1 MRLAYTDEQEALRQE
16 LADYYEK
23 LLTDEVKDQLAIEHG
38 VGPVTREI
46 GKQMAADGWLG
57 IGWPVEYG
65 GQGRSQIEQYIFFDE
80 SMRSG
85 APVPMLTINTVGPT
99 IMANGT
105 EEQKQRFLPKI
116 LAGDLHFSVGYSEP
130 EAGTDLASLKTRAV
144 RDGDEYIV
152 NGQKMWT
159 SLASDADYCW
169 LAVRTDPEAPKH
181 KGISMLIVDLKN
193 SDGIT
198 VEPLHL
204 LSSHD
209 INAVYYDNVRV
220 PADNLVGGENN
231 GWNLIV
237 SQLNH
242 ERVTLCSAG
251 LLEQSFQETVTYA
264 KRTKLTNGERVIDQ
278 EWVRLNLARVR
289 TGLDFLRLI
298 NWKVAWTA
306 TQGSM
311 DVADASTIK
320 VFGTEFY
327 LESFRLLM
335 EVLGPRAYLD
345 RGSDESLLHG
355 RLEMNY
361 RSLVILTFGGGTNEI
376 QRDLIAMFGL
386 GLPRALRG

>member
-1 MRLAYTDEQEALRQE
+1 VRIAYTDEQTALRDE
-16 LADYYEK
+16 LAGYYRE
-23 LLTDEVKDQLAIEHG
+23 LLTDEIRDALHQEHG
-38 VGPVTREI
+38 AGPVNRQVV
-46 GKQMAADGWLG
+46 KQMAADGWLG
-57 IGWPVEYG
+57 IGWPKEYG
-65 GQGRSQIEQYIFFDE
+65 GQGRSQIEQFIFFDE

-105 EEQKQRFLPKI
+105 DEQKQAFLPRI
-116 LAGDLHFSVGYSEP
+116 LAGDLHFCIGYSEP
-130 EAGTDLASLKTRAV
+130 EAGTDLAALATRAV
-144 RDGDEYIV
+144 RDGDEYVI

-169 LAVRTDPEAPKH
+169 LAVRTDPDAPKH
-181 KGISMLIVDLKN
+181 KGISMIIVDMKAP
-193 SDGIT
+193 GIT
-198 VEPLHL
+198 VDPLHL
-204 LSSHD
+204 LSTHD
-209 INAVYYDNVRV
+209 INAVFYDDVRV

-251 LLEQSFQETVTYA
+251 LLEQSFQEVTA
-264 KRTKLTNGERVIDQ
+264 FARTEQCGSGRLIDQ
-278 EWVRLNLARVR
+278 QWVQLNLAKVR
-289 TGLDFLRLI
+289 AGLDFLRLI

-306 TQGSM
+306 SQGRM
-311 DVADASTIK
+311 DVADASSIK

-335 EVLGPRAYLD
+335 EILGSRAILD
-345 RGSDESLLHG
+345 RESPSALMTG